1 MPYTERLSEQLAVA
15 DYATVPVT
23 TSSGST
29 TATSAAIDGS
39 TYNRLI
45 AYGMYLIT
53 GATTTQTYTMSIKW
67 QASALSTFGGTVT
80 TVTTCTEAVAGTTTV
95 TTTEDVLS
103 CEVTGEQVQSAR
115 ALEDRY
121 VRAIVSGTDANKKI
135 SVTHLVLADA
145 KRYHPS

>member
-1 MPYTERLSEQLAVA
+1 MYTERLSEQLAVG

-45 AYGMYLIT
+45 AYGMYLIAT
-53 GATTTQTYTMSIKW
+53 ATTTQTYTMSIKW
-67 QASALSTFGGTVT
+67 QASIVSTFGGTPT
-80 TVTTCTEAVAGTTTV
+80 TITTCTESVAGTTTV
-95 TTTEDVLS
+95 ATVEDVLS
-103 CEVTGEQVQSAR
+103 CEVSGEQVQSSR

-121 VRAIVSGTDANKKI
+121 VRAIISGTCANKKI
-135 SVTHLVLADA
+135 SVTQLVLADA